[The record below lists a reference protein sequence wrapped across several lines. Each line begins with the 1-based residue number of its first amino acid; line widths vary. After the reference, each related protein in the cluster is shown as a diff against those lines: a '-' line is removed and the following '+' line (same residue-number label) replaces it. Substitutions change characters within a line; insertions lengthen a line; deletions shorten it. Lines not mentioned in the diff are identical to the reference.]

1 MTTTQLVSAVMAIFG
16 TALLSWSDWKS
27 HQIRRR
33 MGRYLT
39 QNAPDG
45 LFWQLQSQLI
55 KHLPNRDLIQT
66 KLKLTGS
73 TISVRQLRI
82 QQFGYSALGAALG
95 LLLFARNYPDFNL
108 IWLLLLPIF
117 TTAGWL
123 YPISNLNSKFQKLK
137 DELNF
142 GFPEVVDL
150 IALSVT
156 AGNSLNYAL
165 IQVSDLVMPPWRNQL
180 TSIRLDLISGLSVAS
195 SLERAAINL
204 QHPTFTKF
212 VSSVLLTLE
221 RGTPL
226 AAQLRIQAN
235 EVSELLR
242 RELMIKAGKKE
253 AAMLLPVVFLILPTI
268 VITTLFPG
276 ILALGKLI

>member
-1 MTTTQLVSAVMAIFG
+1 MTTTQLASAVMAISG

-27 HQIRRR
+27 HQFRRR
-33 MGRYLT
+33 IGKNLT

-45 LFWQLQSQLI
+45 LIWQLQSQLI
-55 KHLPNRDLIQT
+55 KQLPNRDLIQA

-73 TISVRQLRI
+73 AISVRQLRI
-82 QQFGYSALGAALG
+82 QQFGYSALGAVLG
-95 LLLFARNYPDFNL
+95 LLLFARNYPDLNL

-117 TTAGWL
+117 TAAGWL

-165 IQVSDLVMPPWRNQL
+165 IQVSDLVMSPWRNQL
-180 TSIRLDLISGLSVAS
+180 IAIRLDLVSGLSVAS

-226 AAQLRIQAN
+226 SAQLRIQAN

-276 ILALGKLI
+276 ILALGQLI